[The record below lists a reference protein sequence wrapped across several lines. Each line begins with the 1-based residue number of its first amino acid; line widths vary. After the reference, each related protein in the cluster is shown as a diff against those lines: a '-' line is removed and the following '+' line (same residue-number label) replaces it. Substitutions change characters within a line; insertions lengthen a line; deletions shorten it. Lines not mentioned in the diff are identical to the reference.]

1 MLGHQKI
8 VGFIPTTDFEQ
19 ARSFYEGQLGLG
31 YRDNDGFA
39 LELDANG
46 TRVRIAK
53 IPDFKPAAFTIF
65 GWEVQ
70 AIHQVVAS
78 LTNKGIVFERYN
90 FLEQD
95 IAGVWT
101 APGGDKVAWFKDP
114 DGNIL
119 SLSEHVKAV

>member
-1 MLGHQKI
+1 MLATQKI
-8 VGFIPTTDFEQ
+8 VGFIPTTNFEQ
-19 ARSFYEGQLGLG
+19 AKSFYVGRLGLG
-31 YRDNDGFA
+31 YRSEDSFA

-46 TRVRIAK
+46 IRVRIAK

-70 AIHQVVAS
+70 DIHQVVTG
-78 LTNKGIVFERYN
+78 LNNKGIVFERYD

-95 IAGVWT
+95 AAGIWT

-119 SLSEHVKAV
+119 SLSEHVKG